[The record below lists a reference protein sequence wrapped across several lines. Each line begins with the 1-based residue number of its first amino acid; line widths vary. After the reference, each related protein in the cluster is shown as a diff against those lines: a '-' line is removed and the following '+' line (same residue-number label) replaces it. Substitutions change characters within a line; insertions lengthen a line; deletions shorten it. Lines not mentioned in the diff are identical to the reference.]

1 MYSNI
6 PLGLLKGFKIMV
18 TYFDRLYMYRV
29 VIEQYCRARLFGI
42 SVDCPC
48 KSHLPFERLV
58 IVRTVIPHWGRM
70 VQARY

>member
-6 PLGLLKGFKIMV
+6 PLGLLKGFKITV
-18 TYFDRLYMYRV
+18 TYFGRIYMYRV

-48 KSHLPFERLV
+48 KSPL
-58 IVRTVIPHWGRM
+58 
-70 VQARY
+70 